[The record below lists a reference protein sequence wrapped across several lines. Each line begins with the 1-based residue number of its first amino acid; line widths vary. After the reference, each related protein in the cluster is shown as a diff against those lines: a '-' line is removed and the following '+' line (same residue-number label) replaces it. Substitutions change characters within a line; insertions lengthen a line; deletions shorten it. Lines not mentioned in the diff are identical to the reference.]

1 MVQGKSNKPDI
12 LDGRKN
18 GQSQYTRKTNQMNKE
33 IDKKNKEM
41 NKEIDKKNK
50 ELNKKMNKILK
61 Y

>member
-1 MVQGKSNKPDI
+1 MVQGKSNKPDF

-33 IDKKNKEM
+33 FDR
-41 NKEIDKKNK
+41 KNK
-50 ELNKKMNKILK
+50 ELDKKMSKILK